1 MEAIMRATK
10 ILTAEHDI
18 ILQVLASLDRAREK
32 MEQGL
37 RPSPDFL
44 AKSVTFAQNFAD
56 RFHHFKEEYLMF
68 GLLAEKKGGLLDLH
82 MGVLRYG
89 HELCRGYI
97 REIAQTLDAY
107 AEKDEMAAI
116 TVLSSIAAYTAVLRH
131 HIHTED
137 RLFFPMVEKTLS
149 DDEKEMLMAQFHKES
164 ATKDAAT
171 FRLYQD
177 MAYEIASLLE
187 IGG

>member
-1 MEAIMRATK
+1 
-10 ILTAEHDI
+10 
-18 ILQVLASLDRAREK
+18 
-32 MEQGL
+32 
-37 RPSPDFL
+37 
-44 AKSVTFAQNFAD
+44 
-56 RFHHFKEEYLMF
+56 
-68 GLLAEKKGGLLDLH
+68 
-82 MGVLRYG
+82 
-89 HELCRGYI
+89 LCRGYI
-97 REIAQTLDAY
+97 REISQVLGAY

-131 HIHTED
+131 HIHAED

-177 MAYEIASLLE
+177 MAHEIASLLE
-187 IGG
+187 TGG